1 MERLMMYHKLQ
12 KFVNHM
18 EYLYMLIQLLE
29 VLFYL
34 LLKCKEN
41 IIISLGILEFKEL
54 LVLMQMYI
62 NMDLVLKEVQY

>member
-1 MERLMMYHKLQ
+1 
-12 KFVNHM
+12 M